1 MRDSRAFPP
10 LPSPAS
16 SSNFLCPLAPVP
28 AAATSAL
35 LEHKAF
41 WLDCLPPP
49 FLLSPLCIQRPSASS
64 SRHDAYSPRK
74 CHFKT
79 LPFFSFTQTPFRE
92 PLAPKG
98 GREGLKG
105 GGEIKERRVEKER
118 DFGEEALRDPLG
130 LIANESPL
138 SFSPP
143 AKKLSMNRL

>member
-1 MRDSRAFPP
+1 MSQKYLLLQGEGVGTSFRILERFPLSRLPP
-10 LPSPAS
+10 PPPISCVLSPPSA
-16 SSNFLCPLAPVP
+16 

-79 LPFFSFTQTPFRE
+79 LPFFYFTQTPFRE

-105 GGEIKERRVEKER
+105 GGEIKERRGKEER
-118 DFGEEALRDPLG
+118 DFGEERPCETPLV
-130 LIANESPL
+130 
-138 SFSPP
+138 
-143 AKKLSMNRL
+143 